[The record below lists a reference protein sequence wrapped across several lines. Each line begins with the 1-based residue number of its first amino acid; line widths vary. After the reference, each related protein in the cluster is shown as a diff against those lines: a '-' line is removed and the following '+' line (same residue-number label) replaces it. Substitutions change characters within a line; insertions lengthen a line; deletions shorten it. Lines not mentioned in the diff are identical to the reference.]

1 MPYDHLITGLPYL
14 KIESVEGKNPI
25 RVRCRIDRSAVC
37 PRCGGVELRLKDTK
51 LRKIKG
57 ITHGDAPTLLHIEVP
72 KYRCLGCGR
81 TFMQEIA
88 GVRPYSRTSQPL
100 KEEVFGKHIRGIA
113 QTQLAR
119 DLQMGAA
126 SCERHVQEMF
136 SLKYRERMNAPCP
149 VYLGI
154 DEHHFGRK
162 QRFATTLCDLR
173 RHKIYDILPGR
184 AEGSLAR
191 QLFDIKDKQ
200 KVRVVVMDLSSS
212 YRSLVQKHF
221 PQALI
226 VSDRF
231 HVVRLVL
238 QSFSAI
244 CQRIDPALKWQRGL
258 PKLLAKNA
266 DNLTPEQRAK
276 RDAYFQKQP
285 AIKNL
290 YLFKEE
296 LKAFLMT
303 KNKSRK
309 KLKKEGLI
317 ETFLRFIEHLENAG
331 FDLMKT
337 LGKTLKS
344 WSAEILRMFT
354 LPFSNGPTEGFHRK
368 MKLIQRRAYGFRN
381 FENYRLRVI
390 VLCGHLPETAL

>member
-1 MPYDHLITGLPYL
+1 MPWSHLITGLPDL
-14 KIESVEGKNPI
+14 KVEDVKQGHPTQ
-25 RVRCRIDRSAVC
+25 VRCQMTSEAVC
-37 PRCGGVELRLKDTK
+37 PRCGSCELRLKDRK

-57 ITHGDAPTLLHIEVP
+57 ITHGLTPMVLQISVP
-72 KYRCLGCGR
+72 KWRCCSCGR
-81 TFMQEIA
+81 TFMQPIA
-88 GVRPYSRTSQPL
+88 GVRAYSRTSQPL
-100 KEEVFGKHIRGIA
+100 KEELFAKHIKGVS

-119 DLQMGAA
+119 DLHIGAA

-162 QRFATTLCDLR
+162 QKFATTLCDLR
-173 RHKIYDILPGR
+173 RHKIFDILPGK
-184 AEGSLAR
+184 AESSLAR
-191 QLFDIKDKQ
+191 QLFEIKDKQ
-200 KVRVVVMDLSSS
+200 RVRVVVMDLSSS

-221 PQALI
+221 PRALI

-231 HVVRLVL
+231 HVVQLVL
-238 QSFSAI
+238 RAFVGI
-244 CQRIDPALKWQRGL
+244 CQRIDPSLKWHRGL
-258 PKLLAKNA
+258 PKLLMKNKENLSSEQKAK
-266 DNLTPEQRAK
+266 LEEYLK
-276 RDAYFQKQP
+276 KQP

-296 LKAFLMT
+296 LKSFLMT

-309 KLKKEGLI
+309 KLQKEGLI
-317 ETFLRFIEHLENAG
+317 QTFLRFIEQLENTG

-354 LPFSNGPTEGFHRK
+354 LPFSNGTTEGFHRK

>member
-1 MPYDHLITGLPYL
+1 MPYDHLITGLPHL
-14 KIESVEGKNPI
+14 KVEEITGKNPI
-25 RVRCRIDRSAVC
+25 CVSCRIDREAVC
-37 PRCGGVELRLKDTK
+37 PRCASKELRLKDTK

-57 ITHGDAPTLLHIEVP
+57 ITHGDAPMMLHIHVP
-72 KYRCLGCGR
+72 KYRCKACRR

-88 GVRPYSRTSQPL
+88 GVHAYSRTSQPL
-100 KEEVFGKHIRGIA
+100 KEELFGKHIRGVS
-113 QTQLAR
+113 QTQLGR

-136 SLKYRERMNAPCP
+136 SLKYRERMNTPCP

-162 QRFATTLCDLR
+162 LSFATTLCDLR
-173 RHKIYDILPGR
+173 RHKIYDILPGK

-191 QLFDIKDKQ
+191 QLFDLKDKD
-200 KVRVVVMDLSSS
+200 KVRVVVMDLSLS

-231 HVVRLVL
+231 HVIRLVL
-238 QSFSAI
+238 QSFAAI

-266 DNLTPEQRAK
+266 QNLTPEQQAK
-276 RDAYFQKQP
+276 RDAYFEKKP

-309 KLKKEGLI
+309 KLKNEGIIQL
-317 ETFLRFIEHLENAG
+317 FLKFIEQLEEAG
-331 FDLMKT
+331 FDAMKT

-354 LPFSNGPTEGFHRK
+354 IPFSNGVTEGFHRK